1 MNKPRLKECKRGHDL
16 TLPNSRYFI
25 GGTSRCRECVKARVL
40 VAQRKKRGT
49 DPDLPVRVYVRRNQR
64 RSRPILDL
72 IQLVNNDRELAEYLL
87 SVAKYARIAQELDQ
101 ETRQQL
107 DQGVA

>member
-1 MNKPRLKECKRGHDL
+1 MAKLNECKRGHDL
-16 TLPNSRYFI
+16 TLPNSRYFSNK
-25 GGTSRCRECVKARVL
+25 TSRCRECFKEYQRNL
-40 VAQRKKRGT
+40 GRKKRGT
-49 DPDLPVRVYVRRNQR
+49 DPDLPVRVYVRRNER